1 MERAESRGGAQRW
14 TPVLVRMLFLFS
26 IRWEGKE
33 EFFLFRTKHKLPA
46 HGRVGDSILEPFS
59 LPHDAV
65 SASRAPRRV
74 ALLPRAIPSSPM
86 ASIF

>member
-1 MERAESRGGAQRW
+1 MNAGARSNVV
-14 TPVLVRMLFLFS
+14 PLLDSVGRKRR
-26 IRWEGKE
+26 I
-33 EFFLFRTKHKLPA
+33 FLFRTKHKLPA

-74 ALLPRAIPSSPM
+74 ALLPRVIPSSPM